1 MTDKSARKIG
11 MLWYGREDYP
21 RIRSMMSDPHNL
33 APSYDQW
40 LMAAENNARV
50 AEEAGLGVVR
60 VAITPDDF
68 AAWCA
73 KRGLEPDGNARMLRA
88 REAMDGRDE
97 T

>member
-1 MTDKSARKIG
+1 
-11 MLWYGREDYP
+11 
-21 RIRSMMSDPHNL
+21 
-33 APSYDQW
+33 
-40 LMAAENNARV
+40 
-50 AEEAGLGVVR
+50 VR